1 VNARRPTQLPG
12 PTAGRGARGHLATAG
27 ALVLAAVVAGVASGA
42 RPFTEPADVAI
53 SIPSALLVGSVFAA
67 WRWPQSGPWRRMD
80 PSRPA
85 DGKGTAIP
93 WLVVIAL
100 VVAVE
105 LASYFH
111 SGPRADYPTISSGI
125 DGLFRYRAAKAAG
138 WFVWLAVGS
147 FLARR

>member
-1 VNARRPTQLPG
+1 VNARRRGQFRAPAAVP
-12 PTAGRGARGHLATAG
+12 GARGHAATAG
-27 ALVLAAVVAGVASGA
+27 ALVLAVVFAGVASGA

-53 SIPSALLVGSVFAA
+53 SVPSALLVGALLA
-67 WRWPQSGPWRRMD
+67 ERLWPESGPWRRMD
-80 PSRPA
+80 PGRPA
-85 DGKGTAIP
+85 NGKGTAIP
-93 WLVVIAL
+93 WLGVIAL

-125 DGLFRYRAAKAAG
+125 DALFHYRAAKAAG
-138 WFVWLAVGS
+138 WFVWLTLGW